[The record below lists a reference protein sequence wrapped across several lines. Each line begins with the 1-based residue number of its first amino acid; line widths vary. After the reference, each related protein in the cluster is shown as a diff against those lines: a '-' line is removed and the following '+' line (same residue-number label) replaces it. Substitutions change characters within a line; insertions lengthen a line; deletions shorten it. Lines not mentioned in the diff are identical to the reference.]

1 MSVADIP
8 AAPPATGFARRHA
21 WLAVLVVGA
30 ALFIAEERTL
40 VATQNPNL
48 VPSAILLGASIVP
61 LAFVAFVY
69 GRRLPYRVAGLAVA
83 TSAFLGGV
91 IGTIV
96 AATLEFDVLRDL
108 GGLPMLGVGLIE
120 ETSKLLVPL
129 ALLIPL
135 RHYRTRADGL
145 LIGVACGAGF
155 AALETMG
162 YAFTTLIKSGG
173 DITDTVDI
181 LLLRGFLSPAGHMAW
196 TGIAAAALYAAAAT
210 RRRREILQFVGAFVG
225 RRGPAHPVGQPEL
238 ADRHRGRRDREPRPA
253 RVHRAPRGA
262 SGRSGAVTDR
272 PRPSTPRSARGSRP
286 ARITAPGPSDRPPSG
301 RAPPWRRPS
310 PRRNADQHPL
320 GAVGTHLLVQ
330 HDHPEEDGHDRL
342 ADGDHRQRRL
352 QPGRLEGRL
361 LHQRP
366 GDRGSRQGVGLPGRQ
381 QREQALAQRV
391 DDPLGERRDH
401 AVGDPGDDAEQ
412 HSPRGATA
420 GGRDNRTGRHDD
432 PEDRGGG

>member
-1 MSVADIP
+1 VSVADIP
-8 AAPPATGFARRHA
+8 AAPAATGFARRHA

-69 GRRLPYRVAGLAVA
+69 GRRLPYRVPGIAVA
-83 TSAFLGGV
+83 ASAFLGGV

-135 RHYRTRADGL
+135 RRHRTRADGL

-162 YAFTTLIKSGG
+162 YAFTTLVKSGG

-196 TGIAAAALYAAAAT
+196 TGIAAAALYDAAAT
-210 RRRREILQFVGAFVG
+210 RRRREILQFAGAFVVAVVLHTLWDSQNSIVG
-225 RRGPAHPVGQPEL
+225 TAVVAVASLGLLAFTAHRAARQ
-238 ADRHRGRRDREPRPA
+238 ADPA
-253 RVHRAPRGA
+253 RT
-262 SGRSGAVTDR
+262 GAV
-272 PRPSTPRSARGSRP
+272 
-286 ARITAPGPSDRPPSG
+286 
-301 RAPPWRRPS
+301 
-310 PRRNADQHPL
+310 
-320 GAVGTHLLVQ
+320 
-330 HDHPEEDGHDRL
+330 
-342 ADGDHRQRRL
+342 
-352 QPGRLEGRL
+352 
-361 LHQRP
+361 
-366 GDRGSRQGVGLPGRQ
+366 
-381 QREQALAQRV
+381 
-391 DDPLGERRDH
+391 
-401 AVGDPGDDAEQ
+401 
-412 HSPRGATA
+412 
-420 GGRDNRTGRHDD
+420 
-432 PEDRGGG
+432 

>member
-1 MSVADIP
+1 VHRNRSSAWEKIRVRRRHSCRSAHHDLR
-8 AAPPATGFARRHA
+8 PPPCLARGARRRT
-21 WLAVLVVGA
+21 

-69 GRRLPYRVAGLAVA
+69 GRRLPYRVPGPAVA
-83 TSAFLGGV
+83 ASAFLGGV

-96 AATLEFDVLRDL
+96 AATLEFDVLRAL

-135 RHYRTRADGL
+135 RRYRTPADGL

-210 RRRREILQFVGAFVG
+210 PGRRQILRFVGAFVVAVVLHTLWDSQSSLLGTAVVAVRAWGCSRG
-225 RRGPAHPVGQPEL
+225 RHTEPRAPRCRPT
-238 ADRHRGRRDREPRPA
+238 RRGRRR
-253 RVHRAPRGA
+253 
-262 SGRSGAVTDR
+262 
-272 PRPSTPRSARGSRP
+272 
-286 ARITAPGPSDRPPSG
+286 
-301 RAPPWRRPS
+301 
-310 PRRNADQHPL
+310 
-320 GAVGTHLLVQ
+320 
-330 HDHPEEDGHDRL
+330 
-342 ADGDHRQRRL
+342 
-352 QPGRLEGRL
+352 
-361 LHQRP
+361 
-366 GDRGSRQGVGLPGRQ
+366 
-381 QREQALAQRV
+381 
-391 DDPLGERRDH
+391 H
-401 AVGDPGDDAEQ
+401 A
-412 HSPRGATA
+412 
-420 GGRDNRTGRHDD
+420 
-432 PEDRGGG
+432 